1 MSSAPRPEAA
11 KRREHATFTT
21 NIMGFTVRDAFHIVP
36 GMSVSLEVCTN
47 KSDDWTLMDSKDDKN
62 MIFLNIDPAP

>member
-1 MSSAPRPEAA
+1 MNFGW
-11 KRREHATFTT
+11 KQVFTSRS
-21 NIMGFTVRDAFHIVP
+21 TVLTIHIVP